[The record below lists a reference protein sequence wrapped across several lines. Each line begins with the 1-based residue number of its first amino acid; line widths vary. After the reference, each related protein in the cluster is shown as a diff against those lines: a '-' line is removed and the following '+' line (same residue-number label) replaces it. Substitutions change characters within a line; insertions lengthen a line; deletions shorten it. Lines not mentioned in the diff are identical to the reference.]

1 MNPKEAYSTMSTSWI
16 IASGKGGVGKSTITA
31 SLGVAM
37 AREGRRVCIIDAD
50 IGLRDQDVLLGL
62 ENRIVFDLLD
72 VANRVCTLEQA
83 LISPEGMSRL
93 SLLPASQFARAK
105 ELEPKAFRKI
115 LTQLKSMFDAVLI
128 DCPAGIE
135 RSVRGLMNAEVDESI
150 IVCTPDDVCIRNAE
164 RTAGVMEKKGLPRPQ
179 LIVNRLM
186 PELIRAGEMYTA
198 ETVSA
203 TLDLPLLGEIPE
215 DSAVYRATLR
225 RLSPMDLDCEARRAL
240 TRIAW
245 RMLEADADAPLP
257 RYGTQKLPWYK
268 RLFHSSSTIKEVRCI
283 DR

>member
-1 MNPKEAYSTMSTSWI
+1 MSTSWI

-31 SLGVAM
+31 SLAAAI
-37 AREGRRVCIIDAD
+37 AREGRKVCIVDAD

-72 VANRVCTLEQA
+72 AANGVCTLEQA

-93 SLLPASQFARAK
+93 SLLPASQLARAK
-105 ELEPKAFRKI
+105 ELEPKAFRKM
-115 LTQLKSMFDAVLI
+115 LTKLKDLFDVVLI

-135 RSVRGLMNAEVDESI
+135 RSVRGLMNGQIEESVI
-150 IVCTPDDVCIRNAE
+150 ICTPDDVCIRNAE
-164 RTAGVMEKKGLPRPQ
+164 RMCSVMEKKGLPRPQ
-179 LIVNRLM
+179 LIVNRLS

-198 ETVSA
+198 ATVAA

-215 DSAVYRATLR
+215 DASVYRATLG

-245 RMLEADADAPLP
+245 RMLGSDVDAPLP
-257 RYGTQKLPWYK
+257 RYGADKLPWYR
-268 RLFHSSSTIKEVRCI
+268 RLFHPNLKEVKRI

>member
-1 MNPKEAYSTMSTSWI
+1 MSTAWI
-16 IASGKGGVGKSTITA
+16 VASGKGGVGKSTVTA
-31 SLGVAM
+31 CLGTAM
-37 AREGRRVCIIDAD
+37 AREGHRVCIVDAD

-72 VANRVCTLEQA
+72 VAGGACTLEQA
-83 LISPEGMSRL
+83 LISPEGQPRL

-115 LTQLKSMFDAVLI
+115 LTGLKELFDVVLI

-135 RSVRGLMNAEVDESI
+135 RGVRGLMNGQIEESVI
-150 IVCTPDDVCIRNAE
+150 ICTPDDVCIRNAE
-164 RTAGVMEKKGLPRPQ
+164 RMCSVMEKKGLPRPQ
-179 LIVNRLM
+179 VIVNRLS
-186 PELIRAGEMYTA
+186 PELIRSGEMYTA
-198 ETVSA
+198 ATVAA

-215 DSAVYRATLR
+215 DQAVYRATLGH
-225 RLSPMDLDCEARRAL
+225 LSPMDLDCEARRAL

-245 RMLEADADAPLP
+245 RMLGADVDAPLP
-257 RYGTQKLPWYK
+257 HYGAERLPWY
-268 RLFHSSSTIKEVRCI
+268 RRIFHPNLKEVKRI

>member
-1 MNPKEAYSTMSTSWI
+1 M

-37 AREGRRVCIIDAD
+37 SREGRTVCVIDAD

-72 VANRVCTLEQA
+72 VASGSCTLEQA

-105 ELEPKAFRKI
+105 ELEPKAFRKM
-115 LTQLKSMFDAVLI
+115 LTRLKERFDVILI

-135 RSVRGLMNAEVDESI
+135 RGVRGLMNCEVDESVI
-150 IVCTPDDVCIRNAE
+150 ICTPDDVCIRNAE
-164 RTAGVMEKKGLPRPQ
+164 RMASVMEKKGLPRPR
-179 LIVNRLM
+179 LIVNRLQ
-186 PELIRAGEMYTA
+186 PELIAAGEMYA
-198 ETVSA
+198 ASTVAA
-203 TLDLPLLGEIPE
+203 TLDLTLLGEIPE
-215 DSAVYRATLR
+215 DNDVCRATLR
-225 RLSPMDLDCEARRAL
+225 RISPMNIDCQARRAL

-245 RMLEADADAPLP
+245 RMLDTGVDAPLP
-257 RYGTQKLPWYK
+257 GYGAQKQPWYR
-268 RLFHSSSTIKEVRCI
+268 RLFRKTPKLKEVQRI
-283 DR
+283 DC

>member
-1 MNPKEAYSTMSTSWI
+1 MSTSWI

-31 SLGVAM
+31 SLGAAM
-37 AREGRRVCIIDAD
+37 AREGRSVCIIDAD
-50 IGLRDQDVLLGL
+50 IGLRDQDVLLGV

-72 VANRVCTLEQA
+72 VAGGICTLEQA
-83 LISPEGMSRL
+83 LISPDGMSRL

-115 LTQLKSMFDAVLI
+115 LTRLKESFDVILI

-135 RSVRGLMNAEVDESI
+135 RGVRGLMNAEVDESI
-150 IVCTPDDVCIRNAE
+150 IICTPDDVCIRNAE
-164 RTAGVMEKKGLPRPQ
+164 RMAGLMEKKGLPRPQ

-198 ETVSA
+198 ATVAA
-203 TLDLPLLGEIPE
+203 TLDLSLLGEIPE

-225 RLSPMDLDCEARRAL
+225 HSTPMDVDCEARRAL

-245 RMLEADADAPLP
+245 RMLDADVDAPLP
-257 RYGTQKLPWYK
+257 RYGTQILPWYR
-268 RLFHSSSTIKEVRCI
+268 RLFHKAPRLRTIGPDPAKK
-283 DR
+283 DLPL